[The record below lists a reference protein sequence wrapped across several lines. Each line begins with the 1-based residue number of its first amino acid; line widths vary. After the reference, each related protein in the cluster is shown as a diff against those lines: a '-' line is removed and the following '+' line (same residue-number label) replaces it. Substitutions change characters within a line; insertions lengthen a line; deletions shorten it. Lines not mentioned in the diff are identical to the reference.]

1 MIGIYDNFPVTIHNT
16 EQYTSKVPIKQIQQK
31 LIKILYELNQCEFT
45 FEQVSI
51 PTIPQGRL
59 FFEFGIAEATNFTF
73 INEEVMR
80 KTLKNL
86 AKEPKI
92 LDLFCAIRYY
102 KMEGEKKRALKFD
115 YYIIRMIFDKSTFEV
130 QTFHE
135 RGPRYLLPQ
144 EVFTFVVTKINES
157 IGKKILIKQETD

>member
-1 MIGIYDNFPVTIHNT
+1 LIGIYDNFPVTIHNT

>member
-1 MIGIYDNFPVTIHNT
+1 M
-16 EQYTSKVPIKQIQQK
+16 
-31 LIKILYELNQCEFT
+31 LYELNQSEFT

-73 INEEVMR
+73 INEEVMK

>member
-1 MIGIYDNFPVTIHNT
+1 M
-16 EQYTSKVPIKQIQQK
+16 
-31 LIKILYELNQCEFT
+31 LYELNQSEFT
-45 FEQVSI
+45 FEQVAI
-51 PTIPQGRL
+51 PTIPQGKV
-59 FFEFGIAEATNFTF
+59 FFEFGIAEAIDFTF
-73 INEEVMR
+73 INEAVLK
-80 KTLKNL
+80 KTLKKL

-102 KMEGEKKRALKFD
+102 KIEDEKKRALKFD
-115 YYIIRMIFDKSTFEV
+115 YYMIRIIFDKITFEV

-157 IGKKILIKQETD
+157 IGKKILKKQEIEHEE

>member
-1 MIGIYDNFPVTIHNT
+1 MIGIYDSFPLTIHNT

-31 LIKILYELNQCEFT
+31 LIKMLYELNQSEFT

-51 PTIPQGRL
+51 PTIPQGKV

-73 INEEVMR
+73 INGEVMK

-115 YYIIRMIFDKSTFEV
+115 YYMIRIIFDKSTFEV

-157 IGKKILIKQETD
+157 IGKKILIKQEND

>member
-1 MIGIYDNFPVTIHNT
+1 MIGIYDNFPLTIHNT

-31 LIKILYELNQCEFT
+31 LIKMLYELNQSEFT
-45 FEQVSI
+45 FEQVAI
-51 PTIPQGRL
+51 PTIPQGKV

-73 INEEVMR
+73 INGEVMK

-115 YYIIRMIFDKSTFEV
+115 YYMIRIIFDKSTFEV

-157 IGKKILIKQETD
+157 IGKKILIKQEND

>member
-31 LIKILYELNQCEFT
+31 LIKMLYELNQSEFT

-115 YYIIRMIFDKSTFEV
+115 YYMIRIIFDKSTFEV

-157 IGKKILIKQETD
+157 IGKKILIKQEND

>member
-1 MIGIYDNFPVTIHNT
+1 M
-16 EQYTSKVPIKQIQQK
+16 
-31 LIKILYELNQCEFT
+31 LYELNQSEFT

>member
-73 INEEVMR
+73 INEEVMK

>member
-115 YYIIRMIFDKSTFEV
+115 YYMIRIIFDKSTFEV

>member
-157 IGKKILIKQETD
+157 IGKKILIKQEND